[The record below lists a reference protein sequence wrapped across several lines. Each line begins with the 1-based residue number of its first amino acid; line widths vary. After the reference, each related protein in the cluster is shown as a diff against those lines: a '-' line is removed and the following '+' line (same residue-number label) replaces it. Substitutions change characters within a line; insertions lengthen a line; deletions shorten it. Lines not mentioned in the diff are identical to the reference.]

1 MTTRRDLLKTSLL
14 TAMPLSLAACATPA
28 GTAAAAGP
36 SRHVDLAIGTG
47 DHGHTT
53 PAACVPF
60 GMVQLG
66 PDTYNADWDACS
78 GYHAHDRSLMG
89 FSHTHL
95 SGTGI
100 GDLLDVLLM
109 PCVGALRR
117 TPGSREQPQQGWRA
131 PFSHADERSAP
142 GAYAVSLRDR
152 GVEVELTATARVG
165 FHRYTFPTSDASHL
179 MVDLRHGMQDRAGVP
194 TRVEWAELRVVGG
207 DTLLGGRAVD
217 QWAAGRH
224 VYFALR
230 FSRPFERFE
239 VFDGDD
245 PGSAATAARGK
256 ALLAAL
262 HWRTTAAQPLLVK
275 CAISAVSAEGAL
287 RNLEAELPGWDFD
300 ATRRAAGAAWD
311 AQLARLQL
319 ATFDARHERMLY
331 TALYHSLLAPTL
343 FNDVDG
349 RYRGM
354 DLQVHQLP
362 AGASNYT
369 QYSLWDTYRTLHP
382 LLVLL
387 QPERVP
393 DLVNSLVRMAE
404 QSPAG
409 VPVWPLQ
416 GRETGCMIGY
426 HSAVVL
432 AEAQAKGVA
441 GVDYARAWPLW
452 RRRAMDDDYRGL
464 GLYRKLGFIPA
475 DLEEEATSKT
485 LEYAYDDWALAALA
499 RAVGAEEDH
508 RHLLARSRNVRNVF
522 DRERRFVRP
531 RLADGRWAE
540 PFDPRELGHS
550 ARWHDFTE
558 SNAWQA
564 TFLPQHDVAG
574 YMALFGAGG
583 ADDGAAGFAAQLDA
597 LFAASSQQ
605 LPGAPPDIAGLIGQY
620 AHGNEPS
627 HHIAYLY
634 AYAGQPW
641 KTQLRVRQ
649 VMATLYSD
657 RPDGLSGNEDCG
669 QMSAWLVMSAL
680 GLYPVDPVSARYV
693 FGSPLVRH
701 AELDLGQGR
710 RLVVDAPANGPEQV
724 YVQGVRWNGQPW
736 HDSWIDHARLVQGGT
751 LVFEMGATP
760 NRGFG
765 AAPRNRPAAP
775 EPTINAGTGRPR

>member
-1 MTTRRDLLKTSLL
+1 MPTRRDLLKTSLL
-14 TAMPLSLAACATPA
+14 TAMPLPLSLAGCATVSGVDSPE
-28 GTAAAAGP
+28 GP
-36 SRHVDLAIGTG
+36 SRHVDLSIGTG

-53 PAACVPF
+53 PAASVPF

-78 GYHAHDRSLMG
+78 GYHDTDRSLMG

-100 GDLLDVLLM
+100 GDLLDVLVM
-109 PCVGALRR
+109 PCVGPVRR
-117 TPGSREQPQQGWRA
+117 TPGSRERPQQGWRA
-131 PFSHADERSAP
+131 PFAHSDERATP

-152 GVEVELTATARVG
+152 GVAVELTATARVG
-165 FHRYTFPTSDASHL
+165 FHRYTFPASDASHL
-179 MVDLRHGMQDRAGVP
+179 IVDLRHGMQDRAGTP
-194 TRVEWAELRVVGG
+194 TRVEWAELQVVGG

-224 VYFALR
+224 VYFAMK
-230 FSRPFERFE
+230 FSRPFERLE
-239 VFDGDD
+239 VFDGDG
-245 PGSAATAARGK
+245 PGSASATSRGT

-262 HWRTTAAQPLLVK
+262 HWRTAASEALLVK

-300 ATRRAAGAAWD
+300 ATRMAAGAAWD
-311 AQLARLQL
+311 AQLGRLKL
-319 ATFDARHERMLY
+319 DTFDARHARMLY
-331 TALYHSLLAPTL
+331 TALYHGMLAPTL

-349 RYRGM
+349 QYRGM
-354 DLQVHQLP
+354 DLQIHQLP
-362 AGASNYT
+362 PGASNYT

-382 LLVLL
+382 LLTLL

-416 GRETGCMIGY
+416 ARETGCMIGY

-432 AEAQAKGVA
+432 AEAQAKGIA

-452 RRRAMDDDYRGL
+452 RRRAMDEDYRGF
-464 GLYRKLGFIPA
+464 GLYRKLGFIPS

-485 LEYAYDDWALAALA
+485 LEYAYDDWALASLA
-499 RAVGAEEDH
+499 KAVGADDDH

-522 DRERRFVRP
+522 DRELRFVRP
-531 RLADGRWAE
+531 KLSNGRWAE

-564 TFLPQHDVAG
+564 TFLPQHDVTG
-574 YMALFGAGG
+574 YMTLFGGPGASTESAGE
-583 ADDGAAGFAAQLDA
+583 AGFVARLDA
-597 LFAASSQQ
+597 LFSASSDQ

-627 HHIAYLY
+627 HHVAYLY
-634 AYAGQPW
+634 VYAGQPW
-641 KTQLRVRQ
+641 KTQFRVRQ
-649 VMATLYSD
+649 IMATLYSD

-669 QMSAWLVMSAL
+669 QMSAWLVMSAI

-693 FGSPLVRH
+693 FGSPLVRR
-701 AELDLGQGR
+701 AELEVGRGR
-710 RLVVDAPANGPEQV
+710 RLVIEASGNGPHNL
-724 YVQGVRWNGQPW
+724 YVQSVSWNGEAW

-751 LVFEMGATP
+751 LVFEMGPAP
-760 NRGFG
+760 SRSFG
-765 AAPRNRPAAP
+765 AAREARPPSA
-775 EPTINAGTGRPR
+775 I

>member
-1 MTTRRDLLKTSLL
+1 MNNRRDLLKKSLL
-14 TAMPLSLAACATPA
+14 AALPMPLGLAGCASPA
-28 GTAAAAGP
+28 TGAAPPGA
-36 SRHVDLAIGTG
+36 SRHVDLRIGTG

-78 GYHAHDRSLMG
+78 GYHAGDRSLMG

-100 GDLLDVLLM
+100 GDMLDVLVM
-109 PCVGALRR
+109 PCVGPLRR
-117 TPGSREQPQQGWRA
+117 MPGTREAPQSGWRA
-131 PFSHADERSAP
+131 PFAHADERCSP

-152 GVEVELTATARVG
+152 GVQVELTATARVG
-165 FHRYTFPTSDASHL
+165 MHRYTFPTSDASHL
-179 MVDLRHGMQDRAGVP
+179 MVDLRHGMQDRAGVA
-194 TRVEWAELRVVGG
+194 TRVEWAELRVSGG

-224 VYFALR
+224 VYFAMK

-239 VFDGDD
+239 VFDGDG
-245 PGSAATAARGK
+245 PGTATATARST

-262 HWRTTAAQPLLVK
+262 HWRTRAGQPLLVK

-300 ATRRAAGAAWD
+300 AIRAAAAAAWD
-311 AQLARLQL
+311 EQLGRLRL
-319 ATFDARHERMLY
+319 ETFDPRHERMLY
-331 TALYHSLLAPTL
+331 TSLYHSLLAPTL

-349 RYRGM
+349 QYRGM
-354 DLQVHQLP
+354 DLQVHQL
-362 AGASNYT
+362 AEGETNYT

-382 LLVLL
+382 LLTLL

-393 DLVNSLVRMAE
+393 DLVNSLVRMAA
-404 QSPAG
+404 QSPDG

-416 GRETGCMIGY
+416 ARETGCMIGY

-441 GVDYARAWPLW
+441 GVDYAKAWPLW

-464 GLYRKLGFIPA
+464 ALYRKLGFIPS

-499 RAVGAEEDH
+499 RAVGADADH

-522 DRERRFVRP
+522 DPERRFVRP

-540 PFDPRELGHS
+540 PFDPREMGHS

-564 TFLPQHDVAG
+564 TFLPQHDIAG
-574 YMALFGAGG
+574 YMALFGGE
-583 ADDGAAGFAAQLDA
+583 AGFAAQLDA
-597 LFAASSQQ
+597 LFTTSSEQ
-605 LPGAPPDIAGLIGQY
+605 LPGAPPDIAGLVGQY

-649 VMATLYSD
+649 IMATLYSD

-669 QMSAWLVMSAL
+669 QMSAWLMMSAL
-680 GLYPVDPVSARYV
+680 GLYPVDPVSACYV
-693 FGSPLVRH
+693 FGSPLVRR
-701 AELDLGQGR
+701 AELGMGPGA
-710 RLVVDAPANGPEQV
+710 RLVIEAAGNGPDQL
-724 YVQGVRWNGQPW
+724 YVQSVRWNGTPW
-736 HDSWIDHARLVQGGT
+736 TRNWIDHARLAQGGT

-760 NRGFG
+760 NPEFG
-765 AAPRNRPAAP
+765 ASPAQRPP
-775 EPTINAGTGRPR
+775 STFGN

>member
-1 MTTRRDLLKTSLL
+1 MPSRRDLLKTGLL
-14 TAMPLSLAACATPA
+14 TSIPLPLSLAGCATPSIPERI
-28 GTAAAAGP
+28 AGP
-36 SRHVDLAIGTG
+36 SRHVDLSIGTG

-53 PAACVPF
+53 PAASVPF

-78 GYHAHDRSLMG
+78 GYHDADRSLMG

-100 GDLLDVLLM
+100 GDLLDVLVM
-109 PCVGALRR
+109 PCVGAVRR
-117 TPGSREQPQQGWRA
+117 TPGPREHPQLGWRA
-131 PFSHADERSAP
+131 PFSHSDERTAP
-142 GAYAVSLRDR
+142 GTYAVSLRDR

-165 FHRYTFPTSDASHL
+165 FHRYIFPASDASHL
-179 MVDLRHGMQDRAGVP
+179 MIDLRHGMQDRAGTP
-194 TRVEWAELRVVGG
+194 TRVEWAELHVVGG

-224 VYFALR
+224 VYFAIK
-230 FSRPFERFE
+230 FSRPFDRFE
-239 VFDGDD
+239 VFDGDG
-245 PGSAATAARGK
+245 PGSASTTTRGT

-262 HWRTTAAQPLLVK
+262 HWRTTPDQPLLVK
-275 CAISAVSAEGAL
+275 CAISAVSAQGAL

-300 ATRRAAGAAWD
+300 ATCMAARAAWD
-311 AQLARLQL
+311 AQLGRLKL
-319 ATFDARHERMLY
+319 DTFDARHARMLY

-349 RYRGM
+349 QYRGM
-354 DLQVHQLP
+354 DLQIHQLP
-362 AGASNYT
+362 AKASNYT

-382 LLVLL
+382 LLTLL

-416 GRETGCMIGY
+416 ARETGCMIGY

-441 GVDYARAWPLW
+441 GVDFGKAWPLW

-464 GLYRKLGFIPA
+464 GLYRKLGFIPS

-485 LEYAYDDWALAALA
+485 LEYAYDDWALASLA
-499 RAVGAEEDH
+499 KAVGADGDH

-522 DRERRFVRP
+522 DRELRFVRP

-574 YMALFGAGG
+574 YMALFGGTGSPTATAGE
-583 ADDGAAGFAAQLDA
+583 AGFVARLDA
-597 LFAASSQQ
+597 LFTASSAQ

-634 AYAGQPW
+634 VYAGQPW

-649 VMATLYSD
+649 IMATLYSD

-669 QMSAWLVMSAL
+669 QMSAWLVMSAI

-693 FGSPLVRH
+693 FGSPLVRR
-701 AELDLGQGR
+701 AELDVGQER
-710 RLVVDAPANGPEQV
+710 RLIIEAPGNGPDNL
-724 YVQGVRWNGQPW
+724 YVQSVSWNGQPW
-736 HDSWIDHARLVQGGT
+736 HQTWIDHGRLVQGGT
-751 LVFEMGATP
+751 LVFEMGPAP
-760 NRGFG
+760 NLAFG
-765 AAPRNRPAAP
+765 VAP
-775 EPTINAGTGRPR
+775 EMRPPSAI

>member
-1 MTTRRDLLKTSLL
+1 MPTRRDLLKTSLL
-14 TAMPLSLAACATPA
+14 TAMPLPLSMAAGCATAPSPDA
-28 GTAAAAGP
+28 HAGP
-36 SRHVDLAIGTG
+36 SRYVDLSIGTG

-53 PAACVPF
+53 PAASVPF

-78 GYHAHDRSLMG
+78 GYHDSDRSLMG

-100 GDLLDVLLM
+100 GDLLDVLVM
-109 PCVGALRR
+109 PCVGPVRR
-117 TPGSREQPQQGWRA
+117 TPGSREQPQLGWRA
-131 PFSHADERSAP
+131 PFSHSDERSAP

-165 FHRYTFPTSDASHL
+165 FHRYTFPASDASHL
-179 MVDLRHGMQDRAGVP
+179 MIDLRHGMQDRAGTP
-194 TRVEWAELRVVGG
+194 TRVEWAELRVLGD

-224 VYFALR
+224 VYFAMKFL
-230 FSRPFERFE
+230 RPFERFE
-239 VFDGDD
+239 VFDGDG
-245 PGSAATAARGK
+245 PGSASATTRGN

-262 HWRTTAAQPLLVK
+262 HWRTVAGQPLLVK

-300 ATRRAAGAAWD
+300 TARMAARNAWD
-311 AQLARLQL
+311 TQLGRLKL
-319 ATFDARHERMLY
+319 DTFDARHSRMLY

-349 RYRGM
+349 QYRGM

-362 AGASNYT
+362 PEASNYT

-382 LLVLL
+382 LLTLL
-387 QPERVP
+387 QPERIP

-416 GRETGCMIGY
+416 ARETGCMIGY
-426 HSAVVL
+426 HSAAVL

-441 GVDYARAWPLW
+441 GVDWAKAWPLW

-464 GLYRKLGFIPA
+464 GLYRKLGFIPS

-485 LEYAYDDWALAALA
+485 LEYAYDDWALASLA
-499 RAVGAEEDH
+499 KAVGAEDDH

-522 DRERRFVRP
+522 DRELRFVRP
-531 RLADGRWAE
+531 KLANGRWAE

-564 TFLPQHDVAG
+564 TFLPQHDVTG
-574 YMALFGAGG
+574 YMALFGGPGSSTESAGET
-583 ADDGAAGFAAQLDA
+583 GFVAQLDA
-597 LFAASSQQ
+597 LFSASSDQ

-627 HHIAYLY
+627 HHVAYLY
-634 AYAGQPW
+634 VYAGQPW
-641 KTQLRVRQ
+641 KTQFRVRQ
-649 VMATLYSD
+649 IMATLYSD

-669 QMSAWLVMSAL
+669 QMSAWLVMSAI

-693 FGSPLVRH
+693 FGSPLVRR
-701 AELDLGQGR
+701 AELEVGRGR
-710 RLVVDAPANGPEQV
+710 RLVIEASGNGPRNL
-724 YVQGVRWNGQPW
+724 YVQSVSWNGEPW

-751 LVFEMGATP
+751 LVFEMGPAPSRT
-760 NRGFG
+760 FG
-765 AAPRNRPAAP
+765 AAREVRPP
-775 EPTINAGTGRPR
+775 PGI

>member
-1 MTTRRDLLKTSLL
+1 MPTRRDLLKTSLL
-14 TAMPLSLAACATPA
+14 TAMPLPLSLAGCATVSGVDPP
-28 GTAAAAGP
+28 AGP
-36 SRHVDLAIGTG
+36 SRHVDLSIGTG

-53 PAACVPF
+53 PAASVPF

-78 GYHAHDRSLMG
+78 GYHDTDRSLMG

-100 GDLLDVLLM
+100 GDLLDVLVM
-109 PCVGALRR
+109 PCVGPVRR
-117 TPGSREQPQQGWRA
+117 APGSRERPHPGWRA
-131 PFSHADERSAP
+131 PFAHSDERATP

-165 FHRYTFPTSDASHL
+165 FHRYTFPASDASHL
-179 MVDLRHGMQDRAGVP
+179 IVDLRHGMQDRAGAP
-194 TRVEWAELRVVGG
+194 TRVEWAELQVIGG

-224 VYFALR
+224 IYFAMK

-239 VFDGDD
+239 VFDGDG
-245 PGSAATAARGK
+245 PGSASATTRGT

-262 HWRTTAAQPLLVK
+262 HWRTAASETLLVK

-287 RNLEAELPGWDFD
+287 RNLEAELSGWDFD
-300 ATRRAAGAAWD
+300 ATRMAAGAAWD
-311 AQLARLQL
+311 AQLGRLKL
-319 ATFDARHERMLY
+319 DTFDARHARMLY

-349 RYRGM
+349 QYRGM
-354 DLQVHQLP
+354 DLQIHQLP
-362 AGASNYT
+362 PEASNYT

-382 LLVLL
+382 LLTLL

-416 GRETGCMIGY
+416 ARETGCMIGY

-432 AEAQAKGVA
+432 AEAQAKGIA
-441 GVDYARAWPLW
+441 GVDYAKAWPLW

-464 GLYRKLGFIPA
+464 GLYRKLGFVPC

-485 LEYAYDDWALAALA
+485 LEYAYDDWALASLA
-499 RAVGAEEDH
+499 KAVGADDDH

-522 DRERRFVRP
+522 DRELRFVRP
-531 RLADGRWAE
+531 KLANGRWAE

-564 TFLPQHDVAG
+564 TFLPQHDVTG
-574 YMALFGAGG
+574 YMALFGGPGSSTESAGET
-583 ADDGAAGFAAQLDA
+583 GFVAQLDA
-597 LFAASSQQ
+597 LFSASSDQQ
-605 LPGAPPDIAGLIGQY
+605 PGAPPDIAGLIGQY

-627 HHIAYLY
+627 HHVAYLY
-634 AYAGQPW
+634 VYAGQPW
-641 KTQLRVRQ
+641 KTQFRVRQ
-649 VMATLYSD
+649 IMATLYSD

-669 QMSAWLVMSAL
+669 QMSAWLVMSAI

-693 FGSPLVRH
+693 FGSPLVRR
-701 AELDLGQGR
+701 AELEVGRGR
-710 RLVVDAPANGPEQV
+710 RLVIEASGNGPRNL
-724 YVQGVRWNGQPW
+724 YVQSVSWNGEPW

-751 LVFEMGATP
+751 LVFEMGPAPSRT
-760 NRGFG
+760 FG
-765 AAPRNRPAAP
+765 AAREVRPP
-775 EPTINAGTGRPR
+775 PGI

>member
-1 MTTRRDLLKTSLL
+1 MPTRRDLLKTSLL
-14 TAMPLSLAACATPA
+14 TAMPLPLSLAGCATVSGVDSP
-28 GTAAAAGP
+28 AGP
-36 SRHVDLAIGTG
+36 SRHVDLSIGTG

-53 PAACVPF
+53 PAASVPF

-78 GYHAHDRSLMG
+78 GYHDTDRSLMG

-100 GDLLDVLLM
+100 GDLLDVLVM
-109 PCVGALRR
+109 PCVGPVRR
-117 TPGSREQPQQGWRA
+117 TPGSRERPHQGWRA
-131 PFSHADERSAP
+131 PFAHSDVRATP

-165 FHRYTFPTSDASHL
+165 FHRYAFPASDASHL
-179 MVDLRHGMQDRAGVP
+179 MIDLRHGMQDRAGTP

-224 VYFALR
+224 IYFAMK

-239 VFDGDD
+239 VFDGDG
-245 PGSAATAARGK
+245 PGSAAASIRGTT
-256 ALLAAL
+256 LLAAL
-262 HWRTTAAQPLLVK
+262 HWRTTAGEALLVK
-275 CAISAVSAEGAL
+275 CAISAVSADGAL

-300 ATRRAAGAAWD
+300 ATRRAASGAWD
-311 AQLARLQL
+311 AQLGRLKL
-319 ATFDARHERMLY
+319 DTFDARHARMLY

-349 RYRGM
+349 QYRGM
-354 DLQVHQLP
+354 DLQIHQLP
-362 AGASNYT
+362 PEASNYT
-369 QYSLWDTYRTLHP
+369 QYSLWDTYRALHP
-382 LLVLL
+382 LLTLL

-416 GRETGCMIGY
+416 ARETGCMIGY

-432 AEAQAKGVA
+432 AEAQAKGIA
-441 GVDYARAWPLW
+441 GVDYAKAWPLW

-464 GLYRKLGFIPA
+464 GLYRKLGFIPS

-485 LEYAYDDWALAALA
+485 LEYAYDDWALASLA
-499 RAVGAEEDH
+499 KAVGADDDH

-522 DRERRFVRP
+522 DRELRFVRP
-531 RLADGRWAE
+531 RLSNGRWAE

-564 TFLPQHDVAG
+564 TFLPQHDVMG
-574 YMALFGAGG
+574 YMALFGGPGASTESAGE
-583 ADDGAAGFAAQLDA
+583 AGFVAQLDA
-597 LFAASSQQ
+597 LFSASSDQ

-627 HHIAYLY
+627 HHVAYLY
-634 AYAGQPW
+634 VYAGQPW
-641 KTQLRVRQ
+641 KTQFRVRQ
-649 VMATLYSD
+649 IMATLYSD

-701 AELDLGQGR
+701 AELEVGRGR
-710 RLVVDAPANGPEQV
+710 RLVIEASGNGPHNL
-724 YVQGVRWNGQPW
+724 YVQTVSWNGEPW

-751 LVFEMGATP
+751 LVFEMGPAPSRT
-760 NRGFG
+760 FG
-765 AAPRNRPAAP
+765 AAREVRPPSA
-775 EPTINAGTGRPR
+775 I

>member
-1 MTTRRDLLKTSLL
+1 MPTRRDLLKTSLL
-14 TAMPLSLAACATPA
+14 TAMPVPLSLSGCATRPA
-28 GTAAAAGP
+28 SAPHAGP
-36 SRHVDLAIGTG
+36 SQHVDLSIGTG

-53 PAACVPF
+53 PAASVPF
-60 GMVQLG
+60 GMVQVG

-78 GYHAHDRSLMG
+78 GYHDSDRSLMG

-100 GDLLDVLLM
+100 GDLLDVLVM
-109 PCVGALRR
+109 PCVGPVRR
-117 TPGSREQPQQGWRA
+117 MAGSREQPQLGWRA
-131 PFSHADERSAP
+131 PFVHQDERATP

-179 MVDLRHGMQDRAGVP
+179 MVDLRHGMQDRAGTP

-217 QWAAGRH
+217 QWASGRH
-224 VYFALR
+224 VYFAMK
-230 FSRPFERFE
+230 FSRAFERFE
-239 VFDGDD
+239 VFEGDG
-245 PGSAATAARGK
+245 PGIASSATRGT

-262 HWRTTAAQPLLVK
+262 HWRTTAGQPLLVK

-300 ATRRAAGAAWD
+300 ATRIAATGAWD
-311 AQLARLQL
+311 AQLGRLEIE
-319 ATFDARHERMLY
+319 TFDPRHTRMLY

-349 RYRGM
+349 QYRGM
-354 DLQVHQLP
+354 DLRIHQLP
-362 AGASNYT
+362 AMASNYT
-369 QYSLWDTYRTLHP
+369 QYSLWDTYRALHP
-382 LLVLL
+382 LLTLL

-416 GRETGCMIGY
+416 ARETGCMIGY

-441 GVDYARAWPLW
+441 GVDWAKAWPLW

-464 GLYRKLGFIPA
+464 ALYRKLGFIPC

-485 LEYAYDDWALAALA
+485 LEYAYDDWALASLA
-499 RAVGAEEDH
+499 KAVGADDDH

-531 RLADGRWAE
+531 KLADGHWAE

-574 YMALFGAGG
+574 YMALFA
-583 ADDGAAGFAAQLDA
+583 AAGSPTASASEDGFVAQLDA

-657 RPDGLSGNEDCG
+657 RPEGLSGNEDCG
-669 QMSAWLVMSAL
+669 QMSAWLVMSAI

-693 FGSPLVRH
+693 FGSPLVRR
-701 AELDLGQGR
+701 AELAVGRQGR
-710 RLVVDAPANGPEQV
+710 RLVIEAPGNGPDNL
-724 YVQGVRWNGQPW
+724 YVQSVSWNGEPW
-736 HDSWIDHARLVQGGT
+736 RHGWIDHARLVEGGT
-751 LVFEMGATP
+751 LAFEMGP
-760 NRGFG
+760 
-765 AAPRNRPAAP
+765 APCRTFAAAP
-775 EPTINAGTGRPR
+775 EFRPPSEI

>member
-1 MTTRRDLLKTSLL
+1 MLMTTRRNLLKTSLL
-14 TAMPLSLAACATPA
+14 TALPLSLTSNAKPSGKMAQEGA
-28 GTAAAAGP
+28 

-53 PAACVPF
+53 LAAAVPF

-78 GYHAHDRSLMG
+78 GYHDTDRSLMG

-100 GDLLDVLLM
+100 GDLLDVLVM
-109 PCVGALRR
+109 PCVGPVRR
-117 TPGSREQPQQGWRA
+117 APGSRERPHEGWRA
-131 PFSHADERSAP
+131 PFVHADQRAQP
-142 GAYAVSLRDR
+142 GCYAVSLRDR
-152 GVEVELTATARVG
+152 DVEVELTATARVG
-165 FHRYTFPTSDASHL
+165 FHRYTFPASAASHL
-179 MVDLRHGMQDRAGVP
+179 MVDLRHGMQDRAGLP
-194 TRVEWAELRVVGG
+194 TRVEWAELRVVAG

-217 QWAAGRH
+217 QWAVGRH
-224 VYFALR
+224 VYFAMK
-230 FSRPFERFE
+230 FSRPFESIE
-239 VFDGDD
+239 IFDGDG
-245 PGSAATAARGK
+245 PARATASARGTS
-256 ALLAAL
+256 LLAAL
-262 HWRTTAAQPLLVK
+262 HWRTAAREQLLVK

-287 RNLEAELPGWDFD
+287 RNLEAELPGWDFNE
-300 ATRRAAGAAWD
+300 TRRAATAAWD
-311 AQLARLQL
+311 AQLGRLSL
-319 ATFDARHERMLY
+319 TTFDEHHDRMLY

-349 RYRGM
+349 QYRGM
-354 DLQVHQLP
+354 DLQIHKLP
-362 AGASNYT
+362 PGASNYT

-382 LLVLL
+382 MLTLL

-416 GRETGCMIGY
+416 ARETGCMIGY

-432 AEAQAKGVA
+432 AEAQAKGVP
-441 GVDYARAWPLW
+441 GVDYAKAWPLW

-464 GLYRKLGFIPA
+464 ALYRKLGFIPA

-485 LEYAYDDWALAALA
+485 LEYAYDDWALASLA
-499 RAVGAEEDH
+499 HGVGADDDH
-508 RHLLARSRNVRNVF
+508 RKLLARSRNVRNVF
-522 DRERRFVRP
+522 DRDLRFVRP
-531 RLADGRWAE
+531 KLSDGRWAE

-564 TFLPQHDVAG
+564 TFLPQHDLAG
-574 YMALFGAGG
+574 YMALFGG
-583 ADDGAAGFAAQLDA
+583 DAGFVAQLDA
-597 LFAASSQQ
+597 LFTASSEQ

-627 HHIAYLY
+627 HHVAYLY

-649 VMATLYSD
+649 VMSTLYSD

-693 FGSPLVRH
+693 FGSPLVRR
-701 AELDLGQGR
+701 AELSIGAGR
-710 RLVVDAPANGPEQV
+710 RLVIEAAANGPDKL
-724 YVQGVRWNGQPW
+724 YVQSVSWNGKPW
-736 HDSWIDHARLVQGGT
+736 PYSWIDHARLVQGGT
-751 LVFEMGATP
+751 LAFEMGPVP
-760 NRGFG
+760 NRSFG
-765 AAPRNRPAAP
+765 AAEQARPP
-775 EPTINAGTGRPR
+775 STI